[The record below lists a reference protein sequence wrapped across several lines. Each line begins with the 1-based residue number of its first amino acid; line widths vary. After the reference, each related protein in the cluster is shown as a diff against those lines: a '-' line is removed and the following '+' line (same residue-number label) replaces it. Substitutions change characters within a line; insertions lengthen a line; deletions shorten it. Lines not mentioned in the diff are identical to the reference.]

1 MNHKN
6 NPMIELSRAETQQLK
21 ELWARIRNR
30 VQEQRDNFVWVRL
43 CAHQARLSR
52 KQLWMVVSTLA
63 NLLEDQPIPLFVY
76 GYLDQQQWD
85 AGLEKT
91 INPKN
96 TV

>member
-1 MNHKN
+1 
-6 NPMIELSRAETQQLK
+6 
-21 ELWARIRNR
+21 
-30 VQEQRDNFVWVRL
+30 
-43 CAHQARLSR
+43 
-52 KQLWMVVSTLA
+52 
-63 NLLEDQPIPLFVY
+63 FVY

>member
-21 ELWARIRNR
+21 ELWGRIRNR

-76 GYLDQQQWD
+76 GYLDQPQWD
-85 AGLEKT
+85 ADLEKT